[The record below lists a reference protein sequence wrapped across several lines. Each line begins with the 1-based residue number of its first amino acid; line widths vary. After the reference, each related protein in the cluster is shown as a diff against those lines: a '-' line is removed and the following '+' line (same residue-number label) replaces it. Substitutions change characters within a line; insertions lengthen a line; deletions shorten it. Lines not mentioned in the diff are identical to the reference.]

1 MKCTEVSMIN
11 QLINA
16 DLIQLDLQA
25 NSKQAVFE
33 ELINILHAQGRI
45 SDKAAFLKD

>member
-1 MKCTEVSMIN
+1 MIN

-33 ELINILHAQGRI
+33 ILKRY
-45 SDKAAFLKD
+45 SSS